1 MTPTPTPQQ
10 IIELALNAGFSYDP
24 RTNHLV
30 AVDGYT
36 EVTVTPGLKRFATL
50 LLERFGQAQAVQ
62 QEPVYQYQ
70 KSDGSWV
77 DQSKLSY
84 DYNIKYGA
92 STVRIL
98 YTNPAPAEVREPL
111 TDEAKAVI
119 DAART
124 AMDDSV
130 EAYDSEGS
138 IKISSHIAASLSL
151 RLDEYDRAIKA
162 APGITGGN
170 A

>member
-1 MTPTPTPQQ
+1 MTPTPQQ
-10 IIELALNAGFSYDP
+10 IIELAREAG
-24 RTNHLV
+24 LV
-30 AVDGYT
+30 LTCDVQDGYIRDGRYKQQL
-36 EVTVTPGLKRFATL
+36 ERLITL
-50 LLERFGQAQAVQ
+50 ALERFGQAQAVQ

-98 YTNPAPAEVREPL
+98 YTRAATAEVREPM

-138 IKISSHIAASLSL
+138 IKISSHLAASLSL
-151 RLDEYDRAIKA
+151 CLDEYDRAIEA
-162 APGITGGN
+162 AHGITGSKT
-170 A
+170 